1 MMVSINMEETGKN
14 IRRLMNGKG
23 ISVKELTSTF
33 GFANTA
39 GIYKW
44 LRGES
49 LPALDNLVILAD
61 LFGCTVDRIL
71 ITERR

>member
-1 MMVSINMEETGKN
+1 MISINMEETGKN

-23 ISVKELTSTF
+23 ISVKELTSMF
-33 GFANTA
+33 GFANTT

-61 LFGCTVDRIL
+61 VLGCTVDRIL
-71 ITERR
+71 VTERR